1 MIKKLVSMA
10 LAFTMMFAFT
20 ACSSQT
26 DEEKAVIGLWNATHV
41 QMGEEMSV
49 LPSAYCALEVKKD
62 NTASISISNNETGGA
77 DVEQLTWETSET
89 TEGGMYTY
97 VFTNSAGGTLAAAYS
112 RDDNALVVISSEE
125 SSIIFEK
132 VK

>member
-1 MIKKLVSMA
+1 MIKKLVSMT
-10 LAFTMMFAFT
+10 LAFTMLFSFT
-20 ACSSQT
+20 ACSSQPE
-26 DEEKAVIGLWNATHV
+26 EEKAVTGLWNATHV

-49 LPSAYCALEVKKD
+49 LPSAYCALEVKEDK
-62 NTASISISNNETGGA
+62 TASISIANSETGGA
-77 DVEQLTWETSET
+77 DVEQLTWEYTET

-97 VFTNSAGGTLAAAYS
+97 TFTNSAGGTIIAAYS
-112 RDDNALVVISSEE
+112 RENKALVVISSEE